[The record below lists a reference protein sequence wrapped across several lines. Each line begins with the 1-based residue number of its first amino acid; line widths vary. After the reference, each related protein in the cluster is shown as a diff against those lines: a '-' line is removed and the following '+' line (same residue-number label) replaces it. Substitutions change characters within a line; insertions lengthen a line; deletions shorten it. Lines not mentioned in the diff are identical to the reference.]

1 MDTIDIFIKQKFEKI
16 EELCAKAE
24 PISLE
29 ELRKASP
36 KLANQIDRMQ
46 ERLGNDCPDGIM
58 NTLEYFKAT
67 NGIIIVR
74 NNSDF
79 FRNSHIIVKGSEA
92 YCIAGDRND
101 DNHLNEFINEKILM
115 ENFTYNIDGHL
126 TFKTDYL
133 GRVVYLREVYLKGE
147 TTERSCTTR
156 KYHQNNLSRIRD
168 SKDGRSDGLDQAGHL
183 VAYDF
188 NGPTEGINIVPM
200 SKKLNKGE
208 WRNME
213 CKVKSAINDKSD
225 VIIEKDIKYEGGS
238 YRPIAFITTCT
249 IDNKKEIY
257 YFDNQ

>member
-58 NTLEYFKAT
+58 NTFEYFKAT

-74 NNSDF
+74 NNSDL
-79 FRNSHIIVKGSEA
+79 FRNSHIIVKGSDA

-101 DNHLNEFINEKILM
+101 DNHLNEFINEKTLM

-126 TFKTDYL
+126 TFKTDDL
-133 GRVVYLREVYLKGE
+133 GRVFYLKEVYLNGE
-147 TTERSCTTR
+147 TTKRSKTTR
-156 KYHQNNLSRIRD
+156 KYHQTDLNNIRKM
-168 SKDGRSDGLDQAGHL
+168 KDGRPEIDQAGHL
-183 VAYDF
+183 AAYDY

-200 SKKLNKGE
+200 SENLNKGD

-213 CKVKSAINDKSD
+213 CKVKNAIDNKSD
-225 VIIEKDIKYEGGS
+225 VILEKHIKYEGES
-238 YRPIAFITTCT
+238 YRPTAIDVTCT
-249 IDNKKEIY
+249 IDNTKENY
-257 YFDNQ
+257 CFDNK